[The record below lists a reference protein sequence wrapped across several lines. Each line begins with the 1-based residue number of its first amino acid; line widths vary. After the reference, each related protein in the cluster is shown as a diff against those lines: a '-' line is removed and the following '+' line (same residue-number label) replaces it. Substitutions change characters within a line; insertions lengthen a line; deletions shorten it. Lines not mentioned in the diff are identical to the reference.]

1 MYKIIKSLNHDAK
14 LNNKEEGEMIITN
27 LADFDAFNPNVRFF
41 SLIHLK
47 PGEEVKY
54 HTHEGESETYFFL
67 SGKGIYNDN
76 GNDVEAVSGMV
87 ALTSS
92 GEGHSL
98 KNTGNEMLVFIALII
113 LD

>member
-1 MYKIIKSLNHDAK
+1 MYKIIESLNYDTK
-14 LNNKEEGEMIITN
+14 LNDDENNKMIITR
-27 LADFDAFNPNVRFF
+27 LSDFDRFNPNVRFF

-47 PGEEVKY
+47 PGEEVAY
-54 HTHEGESETYFFL
+54 HTHVGESETYFFL

-76 GNDVEAVSGMV
+76 GNNVEAVQGMV
-87 ALTSS
+87 TLTSS

-98 KNTGNEMLVFIALII
+98 KNTGDDMLVFIALII